1 MQPLPNTFRTLVPFI
16 FFLCPY
22 SVSFTHV
29 VTVVIS
35 PPSPRIEAVFQAE
48 SVSKVT
54 LKHTFQLSLTSLK
67 KIFQNPTQQVLLVS
81 LWGTLCHLIARTT
94 RRAKKCSLL

>member
-1 MQPLPNTFRTLVPFI
+1 MECSFSTLGTTFFPVVRNFEVTVKQMQPLPNTFRTLVPFI

-22 SVSFTHV
+22 TVSFTHV

-48 SVSKVT
+48 SVSRVT
-54 LKHTFQLSLTSLK
+54 LNIHSS
-67 KIFQNPTQQVLLVS
+67 
-81 LWGTLCHLIARTT
+81 
-94 RRAKKCSLL
+94 